1 MLEINYIELFK
12 NFPPHLAIFLMSMMP
27 IAELRVSI
35 PLALTVYKLPI
46 WSTLFYSIVGAFV
59 PALFIL
65 YLIEPASEFLMK
77 HSKFFH
83 KFFTWLFKHTKI
95 RFEGK
100 YARYGS
106 LALIIFVAIPLPLF
120 GVWTGSLAAFLFQI
134 PRKIAL
140 ALIFLGV
147 IFSGIIV
154 MFLTQGAIGTIN
166 LLK

>member
-35 PLALTVYKLPI
+35 PLALNIYKFSI
-46 WSTLFYSIVGAFV
+46 WSTLFYASMGAFV

-83 KFFTWLFKHTKI
+83 KFFLWLFRHTKI

-120 GVWTGSLAAFLFQI
+120 GVWTGALAAFLFQFPKKKAI
-134 PRKIAL
+134 F
-140 ALIFLGV
+140 LIFLGTV
-147 IFSGIIV
+147 ISGLIITSLV
-154 MFLTQGAIGTIN
+154 VGATHTLN